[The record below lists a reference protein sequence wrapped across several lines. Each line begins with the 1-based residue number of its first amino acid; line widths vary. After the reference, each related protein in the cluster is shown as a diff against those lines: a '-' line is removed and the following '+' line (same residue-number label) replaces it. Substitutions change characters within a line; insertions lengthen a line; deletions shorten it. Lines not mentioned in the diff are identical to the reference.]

1 MKLDWKTCFRICA
14 SVFVLYLC
22 IFYWESLAG
31 LIGMFLSA
39 LSPIVLGLVIA
50 YVLNIL
56 MSFYEKHYFPKQKSK
71 TAVAKSRTIV
81 CLLVAILTLCAIVA
95 MVVGLVVPELV
106 SCVKFLLAEV
116 EPALDRLLSRP
127 GQCRRCGGCYR
138 YFGFLLAGQ
147 SAAQYDFRNL
157 SAAGTG

>member
-56 MSFYEKHYFPKQKSK
+56 MSFYE
-71 TAVAKSRTIV
+71 
-81 CLLVAILTLCAIVA
+81 
-95 MVVGLVVPELV
+95 
-106 SCVKFLLAEV
+106 
-116 EPALDRLLSRP
+116 
-127 GQCRRCGGCYR
+127 
-138 YFGFLLAGQ
+138 
-147 SAAQYDFRNL
+147 
-157 SAAGTG
+157 